1 MFEKVN
7 YTTAEM
13 KLNIKIPIKQHIA
26 NKELRAIFNNTCEMN
41 G

>member
-1 MFEKVN
+1 MLGKLN

-13 KLNIKIPIKQHIA
+13 KFNIKIPIRQNIT
-26 NKELRAIFNNTCEMN
+26 NKELRVIFNNTCEMN